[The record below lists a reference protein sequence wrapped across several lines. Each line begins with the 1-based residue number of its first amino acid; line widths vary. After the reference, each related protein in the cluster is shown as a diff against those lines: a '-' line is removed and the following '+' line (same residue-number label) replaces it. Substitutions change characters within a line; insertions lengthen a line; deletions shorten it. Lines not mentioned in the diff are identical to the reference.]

1 MTDNETIKALE
12 CCPKGI
18 KCEECPLL
26 GTRDCMSK
34 LYIDALDIINRQN
47 AEIEKKDV
55 EIDIL
60 IRKKETLGDEISEL
74 RVGGKRI
81 RISYQDIPVKME
93 RIYRI
98 GGENALVEAIK
109 SEAYKEFAEMLK
121 TKYAKGMNWFKKK
134 ESYFVNVGDIDELL
148 TELTER
154 KEDEGE

>member
-1 MTDNETIKALE
+1 MTDNEIIKEIEYCLEQGITSECDRCKDKIGCRDTLLHNALN
-12 CCPKGI
+12 
-18 KCEECPLL
+18 L
-26 GTRDCMSK
+26 
-34 LYIDALDIINRQN
+34 INRQK
-47 AEIEKKDV
+47 AEIKRKDI

-60 IRKKETLGDEISEL
+60 IRKKKTLEDERLEL
-74 RVGGKRI
+74 RAEGKRI
-81 RISYQDIPVKME
+81 RITYQDIPVKME

-134 ESYFVNVGDIDELL
+134 ESYYVNVGDIDELL

-154 KEDEGE
+154 KEDK